1 MSSPPPHTE
10 PGSPARRSA
19 NRFHAAVV
27 LLAALVLAGCASEKS
42 DRLGDYLD
50 ALEFDAPLA
59 SVANVKLGKFD
70 VPVPAQAKVRGA
82 EKEKAVWIRVSFEL
96 FAETPPENEQALRD
110 AADANRGALNDAL
123 LTVLRTS
130 SADELTDP
138 RSSSLKTRMT
148 EAVRPLLGDRHARQL
163 ILHNLQTE
171 LL

>member
-1 MSSPPPHTE
+1 MSPRHKF
-10 PGSPARRSA
+10 A
-19 NRFHAAVV
+19 
-27 LLAALVLAGCASEKS
+27 AALILALTGCGSEKS

-70 VPVPAQAKVRGA
+70 VPVPARAKVRGS

-96 FAETPPENEQALRD
+96 FAEVPPESEHAVEA
-110 AADANRGALNDAL
+110 AADAHRGALNDAL

-138 RSSSLKTRMT
+138 RSSSLKLRMT
-148 EAVRPLLGDRHARQL
+148 EAIRPLLGERQTRQL
-163 ILHNLQTE
+163 VLNNLVTE